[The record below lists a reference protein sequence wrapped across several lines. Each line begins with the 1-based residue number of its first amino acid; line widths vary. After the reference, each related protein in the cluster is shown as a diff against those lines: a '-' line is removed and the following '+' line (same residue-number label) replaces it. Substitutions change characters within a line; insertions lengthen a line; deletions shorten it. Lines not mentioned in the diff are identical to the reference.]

1 MKFGHK
7 LTLVIST
14 FLCAAL
20 SLGGAWTIQQNFSQA
35 QKQQLLRSSRQQ
47 FYDRYALE
55 TAFARTAET
64 PAESISSLAGQ
75 YERQQ
80 KALST
85 ELAPDFAIFGEN
97 GTVLYSDIPHCISY
111 ADQQAAIR
119 DGETEARF
127 LHADNQY
134 FLLLSTPLRGT
145 DRPLWLVSSY
155 DVTSLFRERD
165 RQLRQHLLFQAAA
178 MLLTGA
184 AATLVSRMMTRSLK
198 QLEAASSALSEGKTG
213 TRVDITSKD
222 ELEQLGRT
230 FNNMAGALEQQIG
243 LLQEESERQ
252 KRFVAAFTHELKTPM
267 TAILGYAGLMR
278 SAELPPER
286 RRKAADYI
294 YRESARLEALSRE
307 LLLLLGLEKGEICLQ
322 PVAVTA
328 VYEDVCR
335 SLPERTFCLAWQGED
350 TLRVQADRVL
360 LATLLRNLVLNA
372 AAAEPRDNTVTVRCD
387 RCGTG
392 VRLCVEDHGKGMAP
406 EELLRITEPFYRIEK
421 SRSRGKGGNGLGL
434 SICAGIARAHGSDLK
449 LESHEN
455 EGTRVWVDLKEAQA

>member
-1 MKFGHK
+1 M
-7 LTLVIST
+7 
-14 FLCAAL
+14 
-20 SLGGAWTIQQNFSQA
+20 
-35 QKQQLLRSSRQQ
+35 
-47 FYDRYALE
+47 
-55 TAFARTAET
+55 
-64 PAESISSLAGQ
+64 
-75 YERQQ
+75 RQQ
-80 KALST
+80 KS
-85 ELAPDFAIFGEN
+85 AIN
-97 GTVLYSDIPHCISY
+97 HLPYSDIPHCISY

-119 DGETEARF
+119 GGETEARF
-127 LHADNQY
+127 LQGDNQY
-134 FLLLSTPLRGT
+134 FLLLSTPLRGM

-184 AATLVSRMMTRSLK
+184 AAALVSRMMTRSLK

-213 TRVDITSKD
+213 TRVDITSRD

-335 SLPERTFCLAWQGED
+335 SLPERAFRLAWQGED
-350 TLRVQADRVL
+350 TLRELETAGVLPAACLAEADTIRDLPDAIAYIGREDGFVQKSYLGHVQTQTGPSKSIVIQQQEETGLVVACTMDAEGSADISAL
-360 LATLLRNLVLNA
+360 LSA
-372 AAAEPRDNTVTVRCD
+372 
-387 RCGTG
+387 
-392 VRLCVEDHGKGMAP
+392 
-406 EELLRITEPFYRIEK
+406 YR
-421 SRSRGKGGNGLGL
+421 SYLGL
-434 SICAGIARAHGSDLK
+434 DGLTDWQTLQTETGAACWSCEGQLYLYCSFGSGRFALGAVSMDEETLKAVAAGLS
-449 LESHEN
+449 
-455 EGTRVWVDLKEAQA
+455 

>member
-1 MKFGHK
+1 
-7 LTLVIST
+7 
-14 FLCAAL
+14 
-20 SLGGAWTIQQNFSQA
+20 
-35 QKQQLLRSSRQQ
+35 
-47 FYDRYALE
+47 
-55 TAFARTAET
+55 
-64 PAESISSLAGQ
+64 
-75 YERQQ
+75 
-80 KALST
+80 
-85 ELAPDFAIFGEN
+85 
-97 GTVLYSDIPHCISY
+97 
-111 ADQQAAIR
+111 
-119 DGETEARF
+119 
-127 LHADNQY
+127 
-134 FLLLSTPLRGT
+134 
-145 DRPLWLVSSY
+145 
-155 DVTSLFRERD
+155 
-165 RQLRQHLLFQAAA
+165 
-178 MLLTGA
+178 
-184 AATLVSRMMTRSLK
+184 MMTRSLK

-322 PVAVTA
+322 SVAVTA

-335 SLPERTFCLAWQGED
+335 SLPERTFRLAWQGED

-372 AAAEPRDNTVTVRCD
+372 AAAEPRDNTVTVQCD

-392 VRLCVEDHGKGMAP
+392 VRLCVEDYGKGMAL

-449 LESHEN
+449 LESREN